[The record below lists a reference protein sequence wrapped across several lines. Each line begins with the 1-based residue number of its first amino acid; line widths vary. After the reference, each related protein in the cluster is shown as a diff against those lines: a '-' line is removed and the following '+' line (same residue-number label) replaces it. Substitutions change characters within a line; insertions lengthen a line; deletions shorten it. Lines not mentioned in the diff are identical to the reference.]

1 MLVIRHGKVDLK
13 QEMMKAGLGEWVRSL
28 YPAGAG
34 VSVLAAKE
42 PGLAERVA
50 RVFGVTEVREISRP
64 YALASRE
71 YKPEDTVVEVRGH
84 RIGAGGVTI
93 MAGPCSV
100 ESLENI
106 VDVAKAVKRLGG
118 HVLRG
123 GAFKP
128 RSSPYSFQGHGEEG
142 LKMMAAA
149 REMTGLPI
157 VSEVME
163 PSLVDLVA
171 EYVDILQIGARNMQ
185 NYPLLREAG
194 RSGKPVLLK
203 RGLSATIEEWLMAAE
218 YILAQGNP
226 NVILCERGIRTYETA
241 TRNTLDLNAIPVV
254 KSLSHLPVLVDP
266 SHGVGKRAFVR
277 PMARAGV
284 AAGADGVIVEIHPVP
299 DQAMSDAAQT
309 IDYEEFGRMVQEVNR
324 VAQALAESEDG
335 ASAREMV
342 GV

>member
-1 MLVIRHGKVDLK
+1 MMVIRHGKLDLRR
-13 QEMMKAGLGEWVRSL
+13 EMEQAGLGDWVRFL
-28 YPAGAG
+28 YPAGVG
-34 VSVLAAKE
+34 VTVLAAKE
-42 PGLAERVA
+42 AGLAERIERLA
-50 RVFGVTEVREISRP
+50 SVTEVREVSRP

-71 YKPEDTVVEVRGH
+71 YKPQDTVIDVRGH
-84 RIGAGGVTI
+84 KLGAGGVTI

-149 REMTGLPI
+149 REVTGLPI
-157 VSEVME
+157 ISEVME
-163 PSLVDLVA
+163 PGLVDLVA

-241 TRNTLDLNAIPVV
+241 TRNTLDLNAVPVV
-254 KSLSHLPVLVDP
+254 KSLSHLPIIVDP

-299 DQAMSDAAQT
+299 DKAMSDAAQT

-324 VAQALAESEDG
+324 VASALMASPEG

-342 GV
+342 EV

>member
-1 MLVIRHGKVDLK
+1 MIVMLNPKHNQQLLA
-13 QEMMKAGLGEWVRSL
+13 QSLAELGVTA
-28 YPAGAG
+28 YPAGANRVMIAG
-34 VSVLAAKE
+34 NDADLANRLAQLPEVLE
-42 PGLAERVA
+42 VVPVA
-50 RVFGVTEVREISRP
+50 RP
-64 YALASRE
+64 YPLASRE
-71 YKPEDTVVEVRGH
+71 FQQEDTVIQVRDVV
-84 RIGAGGVTI
+84 IGGSKPVV

-100 ESLENI
+100 ESVENI
-106 VDVAKAVKRLGG
+106 VDIAKAVKRLGG

-142 LKMMAAA
+142 LKMMAMA
-149 REMTGLPI
+149 REITGLAI

-163 PSLVDLVA
+163 PDKVALVS

-194 RSGKPVLLK
+194 KSMKPVLLK
-203 RGLSATIEEWLMAAE
+203 RGLSGTIEEWLMAAE

-226 NVILCERGIRTYETA
+226 NVILCERGIRTFETA
-241 TRNTLDLNAIPVV
+241 TRNTLDLNAVPVV
-254 KSLSHLPVLVDP
+254 KSLTHLPVIVDP

-284 AAGADGVIVEIHPVP
+284 AAGADGVIVEIHPTP

-309 IDYEEFGRMVQEVNR
+309 IDYQEFGLMVEEINR
-324 VAQALAESEDG
+324 ISDVLHG
-335 ASAREMV
+335 TREKTVV

>member
-1 MLVIRHGKVDLK
+1 MIVMLNPKLN
-13 QEMMKAGLGEWVRSL
+13 QQQLAQFLAELGVTA
-28 YPAGAG
+28 YPAGANRVMIPG
-34 VSVLAAKE
+34 NDADLANRLSQLPE
-42 PGLAERVA
+42 VVEVVPVA
-50 RVFGVTEVREISRP
+50 RP
-64 YALASRE
+64 YPLASRE
-71 YKPEDTVVEVRGH
+71 FQQEDTVIQVRDIL
-84 RIGAGGVTI
+84 IGGSQPVV

-100 ESLENI
+100 ESVENI
-106 VDVAKAVKRLGG
+106 IDIAKAVKRLGG

-142 LKMMAAA
+142 LKMMAMA
-149 REMTGLPI
+149 RDITGLAI

-163 PSLVDLVA
+163 PNKVELVA

-194 RSGKPVLLK
+194 QSMKPVLLK
-203 RGLSATIEEWLMAAE
+203 RGLSGTIEEWLMAAE

-226 NVILCERGIRTYETA
+226 NVILCERGIRTFETA
-241 TRNTLDLNAIPVV
+241 TRNTLDLNAVPVI
-254 KSLSHLPVLVDP
+254 KSLSHLPVIVDP

-284 AAGADGVIVEIHPVP
+284 AAGADGVIVEIHPTP

-309 IDYEEFGRMVQEVNR
+309 IDYQEFGLMVEEVNLIADVLHGTR
-324 VAQALAESEDG
+324 KKAF
-335 ASAREMV
+335 V

>member
-1 MLVIRHGKVDLK
+1 MMVIHHGKVDLK
-13 QEMMKAGLGEWVRSL
+13 EELIKAGLEEWVGSL

-34 VSVLAAKE
+34 VTVLAAKDA
-42 PGLAERVA
+42 GLAERVA

-106 VDVAKAVKRLGG
+106 VDIAKAVKRLGG

-142 LKMMAAA
+142 LKMMAVA
-149 REMTGLPI
+149 REVTGLPI

-163 PSLVDLVA
+163 PGMVGLVA

-185 NYPLLREAG
+185 NYPLLREVG
-194 RSGKPVLLK
+194 RVNKPVLLK

-299 DQAMSDAAQT
+299 DKAMSDAAQT

-324 VAQALAESEDG
+324 VAQALAGSIEG

>member
-1 MLVIRHGKVDLK
+1 MIVMLNPKHNQQLLA
-13 QEMMKAGLGEWVRSL
+13 QSLAELGVTA
-28 YPAGAG
+28 YPAGANRVMIAG
-34 VSVLAAKE
+34 NDADLANRLAQLPEVLE
-42 PGLAERVA
+42 VVPVA
-50 RVFGVTEVREISRP
+50 RP
-64 YALASRE
+64 YPLASRE
-71 YKPEDTVVEVRGH
+71 FQQEDTVIQVRDVL
-84 RIGAGGVTI
+84 IGGSKPVV

-100 ESLENI
+100 ESVENI
-106 VDVAKAVKRLGG
+106 VDIAKAVKRLGG

-142 LKMMAAA
+142 LKMMAMA
-149 REMTGLPI
+149 REITGLAI

-163 PSLVDLVA
+163 PDKVALVA

-194 RSGKPVLLK
+194 KSMKPVLLK
-203 RGLSATIEEWLMAAE
+203 RGLSGTIEEWLMAAE

-226 NVILCERGIRTYETA
+226 NVILCERGIRTFETA
-241 TRNTLDLNAIPVV
+241 TRNTLDLNAVPVV
-254 KSLSHLPVLVDP
+254 KSLTHLPVIVDP

-284 AAGADGVIVEIHPVP
+284 AAGADGVIVEIHPTP

-309 IDYEEFGRMVQEVNR
+309 IDYQEFGLMVEEIHRISDV
-324 VAQALAESEDG
+324 LHG
-335 ASAREMV
+335 TREKTVV